1 MKKSFATILAAFLL
15 LAPLTGC
22 IGTPVVIGPTGD
34 GAPDGDGGGAGEL
47 RTGLA
52 LVADI
57 SGSTAATAADEGA
70 AQYDV
75 TAAAVLVDE
84 RGVIRA
90 AVVDGVR
97 TSVKFDAA
105 GGLTTDLTA
114 PIPTKNELGA
124 DYGMVTYGGAR
135 AEWDQQVA
143 ALCAFAVGK
152 TVEELKNGAID
163 ANGRAP
169 AGSDLASSATIYL
182 GGCVSAIEAAVA
194 NAAPLGAQTGDAL
207 ALSMVS
213 SPEKSTAATAQ
224 QEGDAQ
230 LDVTAAAVSHSDG
243 VITSCLFDGVQ
254 PKVTFDAAGTLT
266 SDLTAPIRSKN
277 ELGADYGMVAYGGA
291 RAEWNVQA
299 AAFAAYITGKTA
311 AEVAGI
317 AVSEGKAAD
326 ADLVSSVTISIGDF
340 QSLIAKALA

>member
-22 IGTPVVIGPTGD
+22 IGTPVVIGPTDD

-114 PIPTKNELGA
+114 PIP
-124 DYGMVTYGGAR
+124 
-135 AEWDQQVA
+135 
-143 ALCAFAVGK
+143 
-152 TVEELKNGAID
+152 
-163 ANGRAP
+163 
-169 AGSDLASSATIYL
+169 
-182 GGCVSAIEAAVA
+182 
-194 NAAPLGAQTGDAL
+194 
-207 ALSMVS
+207 
-213 SPEKSTAATAQ
+213 
-224 QEGDAQ
+224 
-230 LDVTAAAVSHSDG
+230 
-243 VITSCLFDGVQ
+243 
-254 PKVTFDAAGTLT
+254 
-266 SDLTAPIRSKN
+266 SKN